1 MVYQKK
7 GLPEE
12 GELVICT
19 VKKILFHSI
28 FVSLDEYENKE
39 GMIHISEIA
48 PGRIRNIR
56 DYVREEKKI
65 VCEVL
70 RIDPEKGHVDLSLRR
85 VNNSERIRKTT
96 EFKQEQKAEK
106 LLESIGKTNKKSLSE
121 MYHEIGNS
129 LIEIFG
135 SLRNGFQQIS
145 LNNSLIK
152 GLKLGKKL
160 EDSFLAIINEKI
172 KPLEVI
178 IYASLTLQSQK
189 ANGIDEIKDILN
201 KIKEANIKIAYISAP
216 NYRLSLTAPDYKI
229 AESKL
234 KILKEKFL
242 ALGKEHSCVV
252 DFVRREK

>member
-1 MVYQKK
+1 
-7 GLPEE
+7 
-12 GELVICT
+12 
-19 VKKILFHSI
+19 
-28 FVSLDEYENKE
+28 
-39 GMIHISEIA
+39 
-48 PGRIRNIR
+48 
-56 DYVREEKKI
+56 
-65 VCEVL
+65 
-70 RIDPEKGHVDLSLRR
+70 
-85 VNNSERIRKTT
+85 
-96 EFKQEQKAEK
+96 
-106 LLESIGKTNKKSLSE
+106 